1 MSLEKWVEYSWLK
14 AEPTSRDEIKSLLT
28 IVNRDLKDANVAAI
42 SEDRRFE
49 AAYSAART
57 AATIAL
63 RASGYRTSTQVGHHA
78 KTMESLELTINADSK
93 MIQKMRTFSKKRWS
107 QLRTARRETE
117 LPEDLAGAGT
127 ADPAVRRETRE
138 RIKQAF
144 FHLPAKYRLVATLA
158 LIEEEPYKN
167 IGEAAGISVALVK
180 VRVFRAVR
188 MLEET
193 QFQLSSLGVEVNAK

>member
-1 MSLEKWVEYSWLK
+1 MEYSWLK

-78 KTMESLELTINADSK
+78 KTIESLELTINADSK
-93 MIQKMRTFSKKRWS
+93 MIQKMRTFSKKRNITS
-107 QLRTARRETE
+107 YDSAGSVSKQELELAIKTAAE
-117 LPEDLAGAGT
+117 LH
-127 ADPAVRRETRE
+127 R
-138 RIKQAF
+138 Q
-144 FHLPAKYRLVATLA
+144 VAAWL
-158 LIEEEPYKN
+158 EKN
-167 IGEAAGISVALVK
+167 HPVLK
-180 VRVFRAVR
+180 D
-188 MLEET
+188 
-193 QFQLSSLGVEVNAK
+193 